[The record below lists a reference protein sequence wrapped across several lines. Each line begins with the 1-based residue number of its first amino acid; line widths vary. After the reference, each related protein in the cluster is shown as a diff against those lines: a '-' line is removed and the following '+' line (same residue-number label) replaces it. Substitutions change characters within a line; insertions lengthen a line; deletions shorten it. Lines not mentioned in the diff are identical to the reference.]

1 MKYSPTKKIVIAID
15 GFSSCGKSTFAKEIA
30 ARIGYVFIDTGAMY
44 RAVTLY
50 GLRHGA
56 VQDGDVNEALL
67 IAMLPEIEI
76 TFAFNSERG
85 ASDIFLNGENVEKR
99 IRSIEVSD
107 LVSKVSGIAAVREQ
121 LVRQQQQLG
130 RQKGIVMDGR
140 DIGTVVFPDAELK
153 IFMTADPAI
162 RAQRRYKE
170 LEAKGE
176 KVSLEEVERN
186 LRRPGQQPH
195 DPPRANG
202 LGDAA
207 DRKNNLRSMYIEIDD
222 KSGFCFGVVKAITK
236 AEESL
241 AELGKVFSLGD
252 IVHNRVEVQRLEKL
266 GLETIAHSHF
276 PELDGQTVLIRAH
289 GEPPTTYA
297 LAAAHR
303 IRLIDATCP
312 VVARLQ
318 TLVKKAHEQMSGCNG
333 QVVILGKRGHAEVVG
348 LTGQVD
354 GDAIVIETLDDLDN
368 IDFTRPV
375 YLLSQTTQSLA
386 LFEEVHRTILERS
399 ADPSQVTVNDTIC
412 RQVSNRNPHLK
423 EFVRRFD
430 VVIFVCGRK
439 SSNGKVLYQT
449 CTEANPRCYNIE
461 DEQEL
466 QREWF
471 DDCRSVGI
479 CGATSTPKWLM
490 QRVADTIRKTIG

>member
-44 RAVTLY
+44 RVTLY

-121 LVRQQQQLG
+121 LG

-186 LRRPGQQPH
+186 LRERDHADQT
-195 DPPRANG
+195 RAVSP
-202 LGDAA
+202 LRQAEDA
-207 DRKNNLRSMYIEIDD
+207 
-222 KSGFCFGVVKAITK
+222 VV
-236 AEESL
+236 L
-241 AELGKVFSLGD
+241 D
-252 IVHNRVEVQRLEKL
+252 NR
-266 GLETIAHSHF
+266 HM
-276 PELDGQTVLIRAH
+276 
-289 GEPPTTYA
+289 
-297 LAAAHR
+297 
-303 IRLIDATCP
+303 
-312 VVARLQ
+312 
-318 TLVKKAHEQMSGCNG
+318 TLPEQMDW
-333 QVVILGKRGHAEVVG
+333 VMRR
-348 LTGQVD
+348 
-354 GDAIVIETLDDLDN
+354 IEK
-368 IDFTRPV
+368 I
-375 YLLSQTTQSLA
+375 
-386 LFEEVHRTILERS
+386 
-399 ADPSQVTVNDTIC
+399 
-412 RQVSNRNPHLK
+412 
-423 EFVRRFD
+423 
-430 VVIFVCGRK
+430 
-439 SSNGKVLYQT
+439 T
-449 CTEANPRCYNIE
+449 CAPC
-461 DEQEL
+461 
-466 QREWF
+466 
-471 DDCRSVGI
+471 
-479 CGATSTPKWLM
+479 TSK
-490 QRVADTIRKTIG
+490 